1 LTGTGPDRD
10 RRRATVRRLLV
21 SAAVAALSVVVA
33 GCGGGSAGS
42 ASTVAKAV
50 PPAAL
55 PDTTPTN
62 ADRSPQVV
70 EPPAGGSAAPVDTSG
85 GPEVDTSPAAQEQE
99 QGGGAGEGSTASAST
114 SGAPDGIFSSADRA
128 SFSRLAGSLSGQQ
141 GLAVSP
147 LGLDRHVERIGAI
160 RTAVAW
166 STSKVPVAM
175 AVIAGGGQTAQQANL
190 RQAITASDNAAAE
203 RLWSSLG
210 GGQSAAAA
218 ADQQLR
224 DAGDTHTSVEY
235 RTLRG
240 GGYTPFGQTN
250 WALTDQARFTAG
262 LACSHAGKQLLS
274 LMNQVVAGQRWG
286 LGSAGVDAQFKGGWG
301 PGSTPGAGG
310 GYLDRQ
316 MGVLTI
322 HGKPLAVTIATRPA
336 DGSHETGTRNL
347 TAIARWVVAHAD
359 TSRLRATPDC

>member
-1 LTGTGPDRD
+1 M
-10 RRRATVRRLLV
+10 RRLLAGTV
-21 SAAVAALSVVVA
+21 VAALSLA
-33 GCGGGSAGS
+33 LGACGGGTDGG

-50 PPAAL
+50 TPAGL
-55 PDTTPTN
+55 PETTSTS
-62 ADRSPQVV
+62 ASPSPKVV
-70 EPPAGGSAAPVDTSG
+70 EPPAGGAAAPVDASG
-85 GPEVDTSPAAQEQE
+85 GPEVDTSAEAAAQEQGDD
-99 QGGGAGEGSTASAST
+99 GGTSATASSS
-114 SGAPDGIFSSADRA
+114 SGSHGIFSAADHA
-128 SFSRLAGSLSGQQ
+128 SFARLAASLSGQE
-141 GLAVSP
+141 GLAVSA
-147 LGLDRHVERIGAI
+147 LGLDQRVERIGGI

-175 AVIAGGGQTAQQANL
+175 AVIAGGGQAAQQANL

-210 GGQSAAAA
+210 GGSSAAGA
-218 ADQQLR
+218 ADAQLR
-224 DAGDTHTSVEY
+224 DAGDTHTSVEF

-262 LACSHAGKQLLS
+262 LVCSDAGKQVLG
-274 LMNQVVAGQRWG
+274 LMGDVVVGQRWG

-301 PGSTPGAGG
+301 PGSAPGASG

-316 MGVLTI
+316 MGVVTI
-322 HGKPLAVTIATRPA
+322 HGKPLAVTVATRPA

-359 TSRLRATPDC
+359 TSRLSAAPDC